1 MRALVTGGGGFI
13 GHHLVRRLLAD
24 DHEVRVLDNF
34 ATGSRTRLAGA
45 DIHLVEGDLR
55 SYERVHTAVRSCDAV
70 FHLGALPSVPRSVQ
84 DPLTTNAVCV
94 DGTLNVLLAARDED
108 VSRVVFASS
117 SSVYG
122 ANPAIPKSEADLTQ
136 PLSPY
141 AVAKLAGEQYCR
153 AFHAVYGLEAVALRL
168 FNVFGPG
175 QDPHS
180 QYAAVVPRFITALM
194 AGGQPEIFGD
204 GEQTRDFTYVADVV
218 DAFVRAATA
227 DDVGGATMNLAAGR
241 ETSII
246 ELARIIADRIGVM
259 LQPVM
264 RPARAGE
271 VRRSAG
277 DAALARTLLGWE
289 PAWSVEA
296 ALAECIA
303 AATAAVG

>member
-1 MRALVTGGGGFI
+1 LRVLVTGGAGFI
-13 GHHLVRRLLAD
+13 GHHLVRRLLVD
-24 DHEVRVLDNF
+24 GHEVRVLDSF
-34 ATGSRTRLAGA
+34 ATGSRLRLDGL
-45 DIHLVEGDLR
+45 DIQLVEGDLR
-55 SYERVHTAVRSCDAV
+55 SYERVHTAVRGCDAV

-94 DGTLNVLLAARDED
+94 DGTLNVLLAARDEGA
-108 VSRVVFASS
+108 SRVVFASS

-122 ANPAIPKSEADLTQ
+122 ANPAIPKSEEHQPQ

-180 QYAAVVPRFITALM
+180 QYAAVVPRFITAM
-194 AGGQPEIFGD
+194 QRGEQPVIFGD

-218 DAFVRAATA
+218 DAFVLAGTV
-227 DDVGGATMNLAAGR
+227 DGVGGEVMNLANGR
-241 ETSII
+241 ETSVI
-246 ELARIIADRIGVM
+246 ELARLVAGLLGVSFH
-259 LQPVM
+259 PDM
-264 RPARAGE
+264 RPTRAGE

-277 DAALARTLLGWE
+277 DATRARTLLGWN
-289 PAWSVEA
+289 PAWSVED
-296 ALAECIA
+296 ALAECVA
-303 AATAAVG
+303 AAAPVTA